1 MAVKKNLFA
10 WASIS
15 ENGTVNGKKGD
26 STGNEV
32 KVGAYYDFGQR
43 SCIRMKSITKRRK
56 MAKIAKYL
64 AKDNR
69 TGYSQA
75 DRADLFIQCEKL
87 NWNFEDVKK
96 NLTKT
101 NCDCS
106 QFYAVCVN
114 LAYGKEILTFSSYT
128 GNLLS
133 KCGVRKDIFKIIDI
147 QTAEK
152 SFKKGDAPIKEYKHI
167 IINV

>member
-1 MAVKKNLFA
+1 MAKNLFA

-15 ENGTVNGKKGD
+15 ENGTVNGVRGD
-26 STGNEV
+26 QTKNEV
-32 KVGAYYDFGQR
+32 KTGYYYDFGQR
-43 SCIRMKSITKRRK
+43 SCIRMKSIKKRRK
-56 MAKIAKYL
+56 MANIAKYL
-64 AKDNR
+64 ANDNR
-69 TGYSQA
+69 IGYSQA
-75 DRADLFIQCEKL
+75 DRTDLFKQCKKL

-114 LAYGKEILTFSSYT
+114 LAYGKEILTSSAYT
-128 GNLLS
+128 GNLLTM
-133 KCGVRKDIFKIIDI
+133 CGAKKKIFKILDI